1 MFFPNLPTSNST
13 LNPNHT
19 TTTTSAKSD
28 HVHHSPGLLTSLVDV
43 DHSYSNTNNNHYY
56 YFSPSTFLSYPPPTN
71 DDLLDFAPVLD
82 QDHQLPPTQG
92 VEHDSP
98 TAVAAS
104 VAKKNPPT
112 VRRKRA
118 GGKKD
123 RHSKI
128 YTAKGARD
136 RRMRLSLP
144 IARRFFD
151 LQDMLGFDKAS
162 NTIEWLFTM
171 SSSAIRDLEIVA
183 AAAAAPAAAAVAE
196 VCTTSSTSTCSE
208 ISTEVLVA
216 SAKSTRKKW
225 MKKKKKDEIKCTKV
239 NKHPM
244 VVISREA
251 REMARARARER
262 TTEKKKKKKMMI
274 GTSTPI
280 TANKEESNY
289 FNGKLT
295 KGHGPT
301 STSTSS
307 SSSCSSF
314 VEDCPCLTSLKNP
327 STSASL
333 PSSSTAS
340 LGLDSEL
347 FMIMGSQYWQ
357 QVWK

>member
-19 TTTTSAKSD
+19 TTTTSA
-28 HVHHSPGLLTSLVDV
+28 GLLTSLVDV

-171 SSSAIRDLEIVA
+171 SSSAIRDLEI
-183 AAAAAPAAAAVAE
+183 E

-225 MKKKKKDEIKCTKV
+225 MKKKKKV

-262 TTEKKKKKKMMI
+262 TTEKKKKKK
-274 GTSTPI
+274 
-280 TANKEESNY
+280 
-289 FNGKLT
+289 T

>member
-28 HVHHSPGLLTSLVDV
+28 H
-43 DHSYSNTNNNHYY
+43 SNTNNNHYY

-171 SSSAIRDLEIVA
+171 SSSAIRDLEI
-183 AAAAAPAAAAVAE
+183 E

-280 TANKEESNY
+280 TANKE
-289 FNGKLT
+289 
-295 KGHGPT
+295 
-301 STSTSS
+301 
-307 SSSCSSF
+307 
-314 VEDCPCLTSLKNP
+314 DCPCLTSLKNP